1 MPPRK
6 RAAAAP
12 AAAAVPATEVGAP
25 RTESQLGLTKVQA
38 AAATKGGDINT
49 EETAAQAA
57 RRARAEAQRPV
68 GNDVC
73 ALLWGDDG
81 IAPPNER
88 GWMADKL

>member
-25 RTESQLGLTKVQA
+25 RAESQLRLIKAQA
-38 AAATKGGDINT
+38 AAATKGDDVNI
-49 EETAAQAA
+49 EESAAQAA

-73 ALLWGDDG
+73 ALLCADDG
-81 IAPPNER
+81 LPLQAKER
-88 GWMADKL
+88 GWLTKR